1 MRITTLK
8 PNAFND
14 VLELFY
20 KSFNNDT
27 YYRDLIESNKVSSIY
42 EIRDVFSQAINYCL
56 QEEGFSYGIYNDS
69 ELIAFILTTDF
80 KKLCRDKEMYN
91 FIFGTDTLDKN
102 SLRKEKLQKKLS
114 NIKNGKYDTIYC
126 LSIAVAESYRNK
138 GIASLLIDKI
148 ITLFAEYHI
157 ITDVSNKD
165 SLGIYKTRN
174 FKQEDIDD
182 HYFFLHRR
190 PTQKKFAINFQQ
202 TVNIALHSSN
212 ILDALN
218 IKYTKERC
226 VYIEDIVKKD
236 DFFINKKNNIEI
248 ATIYKLDYDD
258 LLKYQRYV
266 GISDFEE
273 YLSYF
278 FIYYVRF
285 RETKYS
291 GQYNK
296 DVFDALIEE
305 RKREWDVIPDVYVS
319 IPCTYSDISR
329 IQKFE
334 GNTYSDLV
342 LANLDFRTKYESGI
356 ISRENVNYDETSIF
370 KNRIK
375 RIYLGTV
382 SVCLCDENNI
392 GHVEDYSLI
401 GSPNHVDLYL
411 SYDIKSECAVIG
423 LYSISCPFII
433 SIFFDNIIR
442 NQIIVINNE
451 KEENLYDYLY
461 RTFKI
466 SKSGSPKIYSVIPKS
481 RQCLSDEQIGSLLS
495 GETIYSDG
503 DNFGK
508 IIDKDIMDA
517 VNSEYGM
524 GQYNRGFV
532 LAYLNVV
539 LQFSDNQ
546 RSSIEDRIYEAMITQ
561 FYIELI
567 MFEEAAI
574 NLTDIA
580 ITKLLANSEIENTI
594 SYLEKAEKI
603 NENYAKT
610 ICFWDINVNYP
621 TSQKSIDMLRNSF
634 ALKRHLKKMERNKAQ
649 LQAVYDAKCE
659 IIDRKDSKR
668 IDSSLAVLAV
678 LAIFSALID
687 SFDYIGVW
695 ASYFPAKFIKTL
707 QILNSSVIV
716 LIGLYVIIRLYGS
729 NMLKR
734 LKSLMH
740 KSN

>member
-1 MRITTLK
+1 
-8 PNAFND
+8 
-14 VLELFY
+14 
-20 KSFNNDT
+20 
-27 YYRDLIESNKVSSIY
+27 
-42 EIRDVFSQAINYCL
+42 
-56 QEEGFSYGIYNDS
+56 
-69 ELIAFILTTDF
+69 
-80 KKLCRDKEMYN
+80 
-91 FIFGTDTLDKN
+91 
-102 SLRKEKLQKKLS
+102 
-114 NIKNGKYDTIYC
+114 
-126 LSIAVAESYRNK
+126 
-138 GIASLLIDKI
+138 
-148 ITLFAEYHI
+148 
-157 ITDVSNKD
+157 
-165 SLGIYKTRN
+165 
-174 FKQEDIDD
+174 
-182 HYFFLHRR
+182 
-190 PTQKKFAINFQQ
+190 
-202 TVNIALHSSN
+202 
-212 ILDALN
+212 
-218 IKYTKERC
+218 
-226 VYIEDIVKKD
+226 
-236 DFFINKKNNIEI
+236 
-248 ATIYKLDYDD
+248 
-258 LLKYQRYV
+258 
-266 GISDFEE
+266 
-273 YLSYF
+273 
-278 FIYYVRF
+278 
-285 RETKYS
+285 
-291 GQYNK
+291 
-296 DVFDALIEE
+296 
-305 RKREWDVIPDVYVS
+305 
-319 IPCTYSDISR
+319 
-329 IQKFE
+329 
-334 GNTYSDLV
+334 
-342 LANLDFRTKYESGI
+342 
-356 ISRENVNYDETSIF
+356 
-370 KNRIK
+370 
-375 RIYLGTV
+375 
-382 SVCLCDENNI
+382 
-392 GHVEDYSLI
+392 
-401 GSPNHVDLYL
+401 
-411 SYDIKSECAVIG
+411 
-423 LYSISCPFII
+423 
-433 SIFFDNIIR
+433 
-442 NQIIVINNE
+442 
-451 KEENLYDYLY
+451 
-461 RTFKI
+461 
-466 SKSGSPKIYSVIPKS
+466 
-481 RQCLSDEQIGSLLS
+481 
-495 GETIYSDG
+495 
-503 DNFGK
+503 
-508 IIDKDIMDA
+508 MDA